1 MLLNNAQIDEFHLKG
16 FVKCD
21 TPVLDDAT
29 VEKLREEM
37 QLVMEGKTKNAP
49 VLNRNLLGG
58 SSEYG
63 AAANPDKKVVVQI
76 VNIFEASE
84 AFLEHA
90 KNPEITST
98 IARLCNNAEIVRI
111 WHDQVQFKPPK
122 VGGPTGWHQ
131 DFPAWPIL
139 QPADLISAWVALDDA
154 EIDNGCMWMVPGS
167 HRWGKVPLQS
177 GPNFEPVYDA
187 NLLPEGMTAADV
199 KVEPFIIKKGC
210 VGFHHCMTWHGSP
223 ANKSDRPRRA
233 IAVHYMP
240 GYTIYSPTRPHPVE
254 KHVTVKPGEV
264 LAGEKF
270 PVVYDRTKA
279 LAMA

>member
-1 MLLNNAQIDEFHLKG
+1 MLLTNAQIDEFHLRG
-16 FVKCD
+16 FVKCA

-37 QLVMEGKTKNAP
+37 QTVMEGRSKNAP

-58 SSEYG
+58 SNEYG
-63 AAANPDKKVVVQI
+63 TSANPDRKVVVQI

-84 AFLEHA
+84 AFREHA
-90 KNPEITST
+90 ANPAIAST
-98 IARLCNNAEIVRI
+98 IARLCNNAEVIRI
-111 WHDQVQFKPPK
+111 WHDQIQYKPPRM
-122 VGGPTGWHQ
+122 GGATGWHQ

-167 HRWGKVPLQS
+167 HRWGRIPLKS
-177 GPNFEPVYDA
+177 GPDFQPVYDE
-187 NLLPEGMTAADV
+187 NLLPEGITRADV
-199 KVEPFIIKKGC
+199 KPEPFQVRKGC

-223 ANKSDRPRRA
+223 SNQSDRPRRA

-240 GYTIYSPTRPHPVE
+240 GYTIYAPTHPHPVE
-254 KHVTVKPGEV
+254 KHVRVKPGEV
-264 LAGEKF
+264 LQGDKF
-270 PVVYDRTKA
+270 PVVYQRVLQTV
-279 LAMA
+279 

>member
-1 MLLNNAQIDEFHLKG
+1 MLLTNAQIDEFHLRG
-16 FVKCD
+16 FVKSNRR
-21 TPVLDDAT
+21 VLDDAQ
-29 VEKLREEM
+29 VERLREEM
-37 QLVMEGKTKNAP
+37 QTVMEGRSKNAP

-63 AAANPDKKVVVQI
+63 QQANAEKKVVVQI

-90 KNPEITST
+90 KTPEITSAV
-98 IARLCNNAEIVRI
+98 ARLCNNAEIVRI
-111 WHDQVQFKPPK
+111 WHDQIQFKPPK
-122 VGGPTGWHQ
+122 VGGQTGWHQ

-167 HRWGKVPLQS
+167 HRWGKIPLQS
-177 GPNFEPVYDA
+177 GSNFEPVYDEA
-187 NLLPEGMTAADV
+187 LLPEGLTPADV
-199 KVEPFIIKKGC
+199 KSEPLIVKKGE
-210 VGFHHCMTWHGSP
+210 VAFHHCMTWHGSP

-240 GYTIYSPTRPHPVE
+240 GYTIYAPTRSHPVE
-254 KHVTVKPGEV
+254 KHVRVKPGEV

-270 PVVYDRTKA
+270 PVVYERSLQPA
-279 LAMA
+279 